1 MFQIIQKSAPY
12 ESQVRTV
19 TPSNKIRWQKMFV
32 KCHLFSLFLSLTFVA
47 NIEKN
52 NSIRNT
58 RQEIYT
64 VILDCE
70 KSTDPLSHSILAYR

>member
-32 KCHLFSLFLSLTFVA
+32 KCHLFSLFLSLSFVA
-47 NIEKN
+47 NIEK
-52 NSIRNT
+52 ITLRNT